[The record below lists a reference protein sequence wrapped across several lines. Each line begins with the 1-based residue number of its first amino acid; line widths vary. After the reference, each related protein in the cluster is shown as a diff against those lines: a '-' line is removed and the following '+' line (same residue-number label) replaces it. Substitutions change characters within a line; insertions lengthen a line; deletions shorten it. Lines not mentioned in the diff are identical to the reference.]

1 MQNAKIKNQNDNVK
15 CKMIKNSNSKSQIPN
30 KFKIKIFKIQK
41 FAKQIFK
48 FSIFND
54 QFSMNFQF
62 SNYQFLNNLNSK
74 F

>member
-41 FAKQIFK
+41 FAKQIFYRPRRK
-48 FSIFND
+48 LALTSSAVNAR
-54 QFSMNFQF
+54 
-62 SNYQFLNNLNSK
+62 L
-74 F
+74 